1 MKRET
6 LLKRLANQNISKCS
20 IVYKI
25 VIGLYGGETIRPCH
39 TSGRGRFTSNQDHTQ
54 ELCALLDKLNV
65 KYTRGNDSARGGL
78 CGNWVKIKTNI
89 K

>member
-6 LLKRLANQNISKCS
+6 LLKRLAKQNISKCS
-20 IVYKI
+20 IAYKMA
-25 VIGLYGGETIRPCH
+25 IGLYTGEVIRPCH
-39 TSGRGRFTSNQDHTQ
+39 TSGSGRFTSNQDHTQ

-65 KYTRGNDSARGGL
+65 KYTHGNDSARGGL